1 MTINPTRWSAPDLTR
16 DYGLLTIHEYFNPW
30 YQTTFK
36 PTNCEDENLTTTWTI
51 RYELGLPL
59 PKRPVAST
67 KAKEGLLPQANM

>member
-30 YQTTFK
+30 NKTTSK
-36 PTNCEDENLTTTWTI
+36 PTNCDDENLTTTWTT
-51 RYELGLPL
+51 RYELELPM

-67 KAKEGLLPQANM
+67 KATDRVLPQASM